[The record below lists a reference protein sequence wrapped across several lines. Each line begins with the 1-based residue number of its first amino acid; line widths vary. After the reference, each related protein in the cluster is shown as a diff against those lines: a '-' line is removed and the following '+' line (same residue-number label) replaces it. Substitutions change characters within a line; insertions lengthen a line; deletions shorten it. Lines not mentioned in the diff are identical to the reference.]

1 MEADL
6 DRLWAAL
13 RPDEHGLVTCVVQH
27 AGDGQVLMVGHMND
41 EALARTLAR
50 GRVTFWSRSRR
61 CLWEKGESSGHT
73 LELAGLWVDCDADA
87 LLARAWPR
95 GPTCH
100 TLAPSCFFRQVAA
113 EPPHHLTEE
122 PGGQPPPLAPAAPA
136 PPQTPS
142 HGPAGD
148 LPQTPASRAPLES
161 ALSPP
166 HLPQAPAS
174 LAADLATAD
183 LAPLH
188 AVEAVIRDRIAGRGA
203 TNREGKS
210 YVRTLAERGPAA
222 IDAKL
227 REEAAELGE
236 ALAAGDR
243 QHIAAEAAD
252 LLFHAL
258 VGLAAQDLGLA
269 DVARVLA
276 ARLGV
281 SGIDEKAARP
291 PKP

>member
-27 AGDGQVLMVGHMND
+27 AGDGQVLMVGHMNE

-50 GRVTFWSRSRR
+50 GRVTFWSRSRSR
-61 CLWEKGESSGHT
+61 LWEKGESSGHT
-73 LELAGLWVDCDADA
+73 LDLAGLWVDCDADA

-148 LPQTPASRAPLES
+148 
-161 ALSPP
+161 LSPP

>member
-1 MEADL
+1 MDPRADL

-27 AGDGQVLMVGHMND
+27 AGDGQVLMVGHMSRD
-41 EALARTLAR
+41 ALARTLER

-73 LELAGLWVDCDADA
+73 LDLAGLWVDCDADA

-100 TLAPSCFFRQVAA
+100 TLAPSCFFRQVAVA
-113 EPPHHLTEE
+113 LPHDLTHE
-122 PGGQPPPLAPAAPA
+122 PGGQPPPLP
-136 PPQTPS
+136 
-142 HGPAGD
+142 
-148 LPQTPASRAPLES
+148 
-161 ALSPP
+161 PP
-166 HLPQAPAS
+166 HLPGASAAHLAPAPSPSHLSEAPDALAPSASTPEPSHRPEAPAS
-174 LAADLATAD
+174 

-188 AVEAVIRDRIAGRGA
+188 AVEAVIRDRIAGRGV

-210 YVRTLAERGPAA
+210 YVRSLVERGPAA

-236 ALAAGDR
+236 ALAEGDR
-243 QHIAAEAAD
+243 PHIAAEAAD

-258 VGLAAQDLGLA
+258 VGLAAQGLELA

-291 PKP
+291 QKPG